1 MEWPSWAKGIV
12 SVMCF
17 SLLFG
22 FCWAQAQSELSEDA
36 QPHQEEHQELRILSS
51 NIRDR
56 LLSLKQ
62 ESLSMKE
69 QLEMLSASLE
79 SSQGAQAILAEQLT
93 KSSASL
99 TSINEEL
106 TSCYDSIAKL
116 ESKVKSRG
124 RIVLALGIVFGA
136 MILAKIAGY
145 ILYACGIKVPR
156 WLDILL

>member
-1 MEWPSWAKGIV
+1 MKWLGI
-12 SVMCF
+12 
-17 SLLFG
+17 SLLALALLAP
-22 FCWAQAQSELSEDA
+22 CYSQDA
-36 QPHQEEHQELRILSS
+36 PPHQEEHQELRILSS

-56 LLSLKQ
+56 LLSLRQ

-69 QLEMLSASLE
+69 RLETLSASLE

-93 KSSASL
+93 RSSASL

-124 RIVLALGIVFGA
+124 RIILVMGIVFGV

-145 ILYACGIKVPR
+145 VLYAYGIKVPR

>member
-1 MEWPSWAKGIV
+1 MKWLEI
-12 SVMCF
+12 
-17 SLLFG
+17 SLLALALLAP
-22 FCWAQAQSELSEDA
+22 CYSQDA
-36 QPHQEEHQELRILSS
+36 PRQEEHQELQILSS

-56 LLSLKQ
+56 LLSLRQ

-69 QLEMLSASLE
+69 RLETLSASLE

-93 KSSASL
+93 RSSASL

-124 RIVLALGIVFGA
+124 RIVLVLGIVFGV

-145 ILYACGIKVPR
+145 ILYAYGIKVPR